1 MKYLKLIFLA
11 IIVFQFKIET
21 NAQIN
26 IRERQKI
33 YKGAL
38 DILDKY
44 QVSLSGFKKDLDYE
58 NFESLFT
65 TEKVKVFNDIMPE
78 NKLNEKVESIKY
90 LKGYNTWYVN
100 KQLLEVYIEPYEMGP
115 VILDDNKTGYI
126 NVGAYKICSGETDK
140 GVNYIDTFDII
151 VKVEFNLTT
160 SPTDFKI
167 AGINANKSYGHY
179 SVLKLDFN
187 DISSGNN
194 SIIIKRDEAGNSVSD
209 TVVCSKK
216 YYVLKDIKKSTNIK
230 VSAENNTLI
239 PTYGVTYH
247 DFEKEITFRKP
258 KWYVEFDFGINPLNS
273 TPVVFSGD
281 SMNINSV
288 NELSYNVGF
297 NIGYSIL
304 PNQNIYIKTGLL
316 FNQLNYSTKLD
327 QHIYK
332 NKSID
337 SDDFPYER
345 TNKISEISENI
356 ELQYL
361 KIPILIQKK
370 FSIKKSRTYFL
381 TELGAFLNL
390 SLSSKY
396 NSIAEGSYSGYYQ
409 PLYEIT
415 LSENG
420 VYDFGNF
427 DLKNG
432 GGLKAES
439 TSLSYFGAIGIGH
452 KLNRRFST
460 VIMGAYSKGI
470 NNLFSE
476 NYQGLSDN
484 FNELKSITNVTTNF
498 TLREIY
504 LSLKLNYNF

>member
-1 MKYLKLIFLA
+1 M
-11 IIVFQFKIET
+11 
-21 NAQIN
+21 
-26 IRERQKI
+26 
-33 YKGAL
+33 
-38 DILDKY
+38 
-44 QVSLSGFKKDLDYE
+44 LSD
-58 NFESLFT
+58 S
-65 TEKVKVFNDIMPE
+65 
-78 NKLNEKVESIKY
+78 
-90 LKGYNTWYVN
+90 
-100 KQLLEVYIEPYEMGP
+100 
-115 VILDDNKTGYI
+115 
-126 NVGAYKICSGETDK
+126 
-140 GVNYIDTFDII
+140 
-151 VKVEFNLTT
+151 
-160 SPTDFKI
+160 
-167 AGINANKSYGHY
+167 
-179 SVLKLDFN
+179 
-187 DISSGNN
+187 N
-194 SIIIKRDEAGNSVSD
+194 SIIIERDDADVSISD
-209 TVVCSKK
+209 TVICPKK
-216 YYVLKDIKKSTNIK
+216 FYVLKNIKKSTNIK

-239 PTYGVTYH
+239 PTYGITYL

-258 KWYVEFDFGINPLNS
+258 KWYVEFDFGINPFNS
-273 TPVVFSGD
+273 SPVFFSGD

-288 NELSYNVGF
+288 NELSYNIGF

-345 TNKISEISENI
+345 TNKVSHISENI

-370 FSIKKSRTYFL
+370 FNIKKSRIYFL
-381 TELGAFLNL
+381 TELGAILNL
-390 SLSSKY
+390 SLNSKY
-396 NSIAEGSYSGYYQ
+396 NSIAEGSYSGYYR

-432 GGLKAES
+432 GGLKSES
-439 TSLSYFGAIGIGH
+439 TSLSYFGAVGIGH

-460 VIMGAYSKGI
+460 AIMGAYSKGI
-470 NNLFSE
+470 NNIFSE
-476 NYQGLSDN
+476 NYQGLSSN
-484 FNELKSITNVTTNF
+484 YNELNSITNVTTNF
-498 TLREIY
+498 TLQEIY

>member
-38 DILDKY
+38 KKLDEY
-44 QVSLSGFKKDLDYE
+44 QDAFSLKSEQDYDRFYNLFKNLHI
-58 NFESLFT
+58 NI
-65 TEKVKVFNDIMPE
+65 FNDIMPE
-78 NKLNEKVESIKY
+78 NSLNTSVEIETYIMLWEKYYLNKKLLDI
-90 LKGYNTWYVN
+90 
-100 KQLLEVYIEPYEMGP
+100 YIEPYEMGP
-115 VILDDNKTGYI
+115 VILEDNKTGYI
-126 NVGAYKICSGETDK
+126 NVGAYKMCSGETDK

-151 VKVEFNLTT
+151 VKVEFNLST

-194 SIIIKRDEAGNSVSD
+194 LIIIKRDEAGISVSD
-209 TVVCSKK
+209 TVVCPKK

-258 KWYVEFDFGINPLNS
+258 KWYVEFDFGINPFNS

-288 NELSYNVGF
+288 NKLSYNVGF

-304 PNQNIYIKTGLL
+304 QNQNIYIKTGLL

-370 FSIKKSRTYFL
+370 FNIKKSRIYFL
-381 TELGAFLNL
+381 TELGAILNL
-390 SLSSKY
+390 SLNSKY
-396 NSIAEGSYSGYYQ
+396 NSIAEGSYSGYYK

-432 GGLKAES
+432 GGLKSES

-460 VIMGAYSKGI
+460 AIMGAYSKGI
-470 NNLFSE
+470 NNIFSE
-476 NYQGLSDN
+476 NYQGLSSN
-484 FNELKSITNVTTNF
+484 YNELNSITNVTTNF
-498 TLREIY
+498 TLQEIY

>member
-1 MKYLKLIFLA
+1 MKYLKLIFLV

-21 NAQIN
+21 NAQIS
-26 IRERQKI
+26 IRERQEIYNETLKI
-33 YKGAL
+33 L
-38 DILDKY
+38 DI
-44 QVSLSGFKKDLDYE
+44 YE
-58 NFESLFT
+58 SAFSIKNKRNYVDFLRLFT
-65 TEKVKVFNDIMPE
+65 NTKIEIFNDIMPE
-78 NKLNEKVESIKY
+78 NSLDKKIKLGSYFNFWREHYYDKKILFMNLY
-90 LKGYNTWYVN
+90 
-100 KQLLEVYIEPYEMGP
+100 PYEMGP
-115 VILDDNKTGYI
+115 VFFYNDANDSGYL
-126 NVGAYKICSGETDK
+126 NVSAYKIFNSKTDK
-140 GVNYIDTFDII
+140 GIVYVDTFDINI
-151 VKVEFNLTT
+151 KVDFNSTKKI
-160 SPTDFKI
+160 FKI
-167 AGINANKSYGHY
+167 ADINANRKYGHY
-179 SVLKLDFN
+179 SLLKLDFN
-187 DISSGNN
+187 NMLSDSN
-194 SIIIKRDEAGNSVSD
+194 SIIIERDDADVSISD
-209 TVVCSKK
+209 TVICPKK
-216 YYVLKDIKKSTNIK
+216 FYVLKNIKKSTNIK

-239 PTYGVTYH
+239 PTYGITYL

-258 KWYVEFDFGINPLNS
+258 KWYVEFDFGINPFNS
-273 TPVVFSGD
+273 SPVFFSGD

-288 NELSYNVGF
+288 NELSYNIGF

-345 TNKISEISENI
+345 TNKVSHISENI

-370 FSIKKSRTYFL
+370 FNIKKSRIYFL
-381 TELGAFLNL
+381 TELGAILNL
-390 SLSSKY
+390 SLNSKY
-396 NSIAEGSYSGYYQ
+396 NSIAEGSYSGYYR

-432 GGLKAES
+432 GGLKSES
-439 TSLSYFGAIGIGH
+439 TSLSYFGAVGIGH

-460 VIMGAYSKGI
+460 AIMGAYSKGI
-470 NNLFSE
+470 NNIFSE
-476 NYQGLSDN
+476 NYQGLSSN
-484 FNELKSITNVTTNF
+484 YNELNSITNVTTNF
-498 TLREIY
+498 TLQEIY